1 MTTGRINQVNIDVFK
16 FLPTHAHTP
25 TRKLVAHISEEKNRY
40 KQTASNDR
48 VNSIFQHHPLIC
60 LFLTKI
66 LNTKNIKIVNA
77 QHNLSIALNNS
88 QSEQFHFTKSVFP
101 ELNNA

>member
-1 MTTGRINQVNIDVFK
+1 
-16 FLPTHAHTP
+16 
-25 TRKLVAHISEEKNRY
+25 
-40 KQTASNDR
+40 
-48 VNSIFQHHPLIC
+48 
-60 LFLTKI
+60 